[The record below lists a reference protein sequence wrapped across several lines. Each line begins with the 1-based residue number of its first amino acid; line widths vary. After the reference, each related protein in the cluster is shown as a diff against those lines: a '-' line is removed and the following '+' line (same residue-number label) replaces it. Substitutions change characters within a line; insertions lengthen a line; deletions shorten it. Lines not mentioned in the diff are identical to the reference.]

1 MASLPAAMIAN
12 LNRCGVQLMS
22 QPFLQ
27 ILKLPYPSPAFAP
40 KMQSYTILR
49 ERRGP
54 EELQRLLPEDM
65 FLRLE
70 SAVLEVSSGS
80 CLDSG
85 HWLFISS
92 IIAGYCIAGLLLIF
106 SLLSFH
112 RHLETTNA
120 RLRPKGCA
128 GPNSGTFRARDLH
141 EVRGAVCWRPSPLVL
156 LWSTRLW
163 SALAA

>member
-1 MASLPAAMIAN
+1 MIAN

-85 HWLFISS
+85 HWLLYRWFTADILFAFIPSTS
-92 IIAGYCIAGLLLIF
+92 
-106 SLLSFH
+106 
-112 RHLETTNA
+112 
-120 RLRPKGCA
+120 
-128 GPNSGTFRARDLH
+128 RDN
-141 EVRGAVCWRPSPLVL
+141 EC
-156 LWSTRLW
+156 
-163 SALAA
+163 